1 MWHLASLALKERTK
15 ERKATAG
22 FYIFRPKLIYL
33 LRNCENKW
41 KKTIDLTWGIL
52 LVGHNIC
59 CGRVCHDRWLR
70 GASPL
75 LNVNSTNIMALWK
88 DSLHACI
95 FFHLLGY
102 SVADKQTRYSR
113 WPSTFSVPSW
123 RFWGIPKK
131 NDIYIYNLSSTCW
144 GLFPM
149 AEPEPSGCFWY
160 EETET
165 LLWAT
170 HQWAPLDQH
179 DVLSS
184 INWLKW
190 SFPNQV
196 ALLP

>member
-33 LRNCENKW
+33 LRDCENKW

-131 NDIYIYNLSSTCW
+131 KWHIYIYKISPAHAGVCFPWQNQNLLVVSDMKRQKLYS
-144 GLFPM
+144 
-149 AEPEPSGCFWY
+149 E
-160 EETET
+160 
-165 LLWAT
+165 LL
-170 HQWAPLDQH
+170 
-179 DVLSS
+179 
-184 INWLKW
+184 INGHPWINMMCYH
-190 SFPNQV
+190 P
-196 ALLP
+196 